1 MRAIQLRRPARL
13 SAVLLLSAALAA
25 CGQGASKAPEG
36 KAAEAAAGEYERGPH
51 RGRLL
56 RDGDFALEI
65 TIYEEGPE
73 PLFRLY
79 AYNKDKP
86 VDPKTV
92 TASIALTRLG
102 PKVDRFA
109 FTPEADYLASPA
121 IVSEPHSFDV
131 SVAVT
136 YGGKAHKWA
145 YASYEGRTIIGPE
158 AAKAGGV
165 TTAKAGGAM
174 LGETL
179 PINGRVE
186 ITPEGQS
193 DVIAR
198 YPGRVV
204 SLSAE
209 LGQKVRRGQVLARV
223 ESSESLQTY
232 AVTAP
237 IAGVIV
243 KKNVTAGGMTG
254 NEPILVVA
262 DPDKLHAEF
271 FLYPRDAERVR
282 VGQPVEVVSLAGDH
296 RVTSSVEA
304 ILPTADLT
312 NQTLIAHV
320 HMPEGVGV
328 GEAWRP
334 GLGVKGTVSVGATR
348 APLAVRTKAIQP
360 FRDFEVVY
368 AKVGNTYEVR
378 MLEIGRRTPEWT
390 EVLGGLEPGT
400 EYVVDGAFLIRADID
415 KSGASHDH

>member
-1 MRAIQLRRPARL
+1 MC
-13 SAVLLLSAALAA
+13 SSDLA
-25 CGQGASKAPEG
+25 
-36 KAAEAAAGEYERGPH
+36 
-51 RGRLL
+51 
-56 RDGDFALEI
+56 
-65 TIYEEGPE
+65 T
-73 PLFRLY
+73 Y
-79 AYNKDKP
+79 A
-86 VDPKTV
+86 
-92 TASIALTRLG
+92 
-102 PKVDRFA
+102 
-109 FTPEADYLASPA
+109 
-121 IVSEPHSFDV
+121 
-131 SVAVT
+131 
-136 YGGKAHKWA
+136 GKAHTWA
-145 YASYEGRTIIGPE
+145 YSSYEGRTTISAD
-158 AAKAGGV
+158 AARAGGV
-165 TTAKAGGAM
+165 TTEKAGAAV

-186 ITPEGQS
+186 IVPEGQS

-204 SLSAE
+204 SLGAE
-209 LGQKVRRGQVLARV
+209 LGQRVRRGQVLARV

-232 AVTAP
+232 PVTAP
-237 IAGVIV
+237 ISGVIV
-243 KKNVTAGGMTG
+243 KKNVTTGGMTG

-262 DPDKLHAEF
+262 DPSKLHAEF

-296 RVTSSVEA
+296 RVTSSIEA

-320 HMPEGVGV
+320 HMPPG

-334 GLGVKGTVSVGATR
+334 GLGVKGTVSVGTTPA
-348 APLAVRTKAIQP
+348 ALAVRTRAIQP

-400 EYVVDGAFLIRADID
+400 EYVVDGAFLIRADIE

>member
-1 MRAIQLRRPARL
+1 MHAIQSRRRVRL
-13 SAVLLLSAALAA
+13 SAILLLSAALAA
-25 CGQGASKAPEG
+25 CGQGTSKAPEG
-36 KAAEAAAGEYERGPH
+36 EAHKAAAADYERGPH

-56 RDGDFALEI
+56 RDGDFSLEI

-79 AYNKDKP
+79 AYQKDKP
-86 VDPKTV
+86 LDPKSV

-102 PKVDRFA
+102 PKVDRFT

-121 IVSEPHSFDV
+121 VVSEPHSFDV
-131 SVAVT
+131 SVAAT
-136 YGGKAHKWA
+136 HQGQAHTWR
-145 YASYEGRTIIGPE
+145 YASYEGRTKISAD
-158 AAKAGGV
+158 AARAGGV
-165 TTAKAGGAM
+165 TTEKAGPAT
-174 LGETL
+174 LGESL

-204 SLSAE
+204 SLNAE
-209 LGQKVRRGQVLARV
+209 LGQRVRRGQVLARV

-232 AVTAP
+232 SVTAP

-243 KKNVTAGGMTG
+243 KKNVTSGGMTG

-271 FLYPRDAERVR
+271 YLYPRDAERVR
-282 VGQPVEVVSLAGDH
+282 VGQRVEVVSLAGDH

-320 HMPEGVGV
+320 HMPVG
-328 GEAWRP
+328 GDAWRP
-334 GLGVKGTVSVGATR
+334 GLGVKGTVSVGTTS

-368 AKVGNTYEVR
+368 AKVGDTYEVR